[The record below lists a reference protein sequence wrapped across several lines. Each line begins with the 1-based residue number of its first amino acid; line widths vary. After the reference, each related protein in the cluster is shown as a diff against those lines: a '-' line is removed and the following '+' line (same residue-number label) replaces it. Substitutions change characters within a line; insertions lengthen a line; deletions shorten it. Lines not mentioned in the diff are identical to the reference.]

1 MISVL
6 EPIDADTQRIRHEF
20 LTRQD
25 LCVPAHAVA
34 AMPAVPVRH
43 AVAADHRRQGDD
55 GRK

>member
-1 MISVL
+1 MFSVL